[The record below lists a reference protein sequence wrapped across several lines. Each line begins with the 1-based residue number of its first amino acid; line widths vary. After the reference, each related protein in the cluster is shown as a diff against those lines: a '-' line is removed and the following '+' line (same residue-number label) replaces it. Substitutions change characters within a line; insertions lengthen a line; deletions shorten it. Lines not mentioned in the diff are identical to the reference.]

1 MLPWLRDRVKKGDG
15 DAETH
20 TAFAKV
26 LAVQE
31 DITEAETFLV
41 KDSIYQSKT
50 VTKFCADK
58 NKMELAFMA
67 YKKGDSDDDRDL
79 LKKVNHMR

>member
-1 MLPWLRDRVKKGDG
+1 MLPWLRDRVKKGDE
-15 DAETH
+15 DTETH

-41 KDSIYQSKT
+41 KYSILHT
-50 VTKFCADK
+50 EG
-58 NKMELAFMA
+58 N
-67 YKKGDSDDDRDL
+67 G
-79 LKKVNHMR
+79 